1 MKRISITIL
10 IMILLL
16 VLDNTLIPLTF
27 CTFDKF
33 LLNSI
38 QIPMISNVYPSLLFV
53 FVICYSIINGKWD
66 ALWIGIVSG
75 SLQDIYFYH
84 GFGINCL
91 FNMLACVCA
100 AYIGKGIFKEKV
112 SIPVTA
118 NFGLSFGKGVLVF
131 CTLFLLGVHSNFYSA
146 VYSSIYNM
154 LLAIFLYKWIYK
166 LYQKPMMVK
175 KWKF

>member
-16 VLDNTLIPLTF
+16 VLDNTLIPLVF
-27 CTFDKF
+27 CGFDKF
-33 LLNSI
+33 LYNYI
-38 QIPMISNVYPSLLFV
+38 HIPIMSNVYPSLLFI

-66 ALWIGIVSG
+66 ALWIGIMSG
-75 SLQDIYFYH
+75 FLQDIYFYH

-112 SIPVTA
+112 SIPIAV
-118 NFGLSFGKGVLVF
+118 NFGLSLGKGVLVF
-131 CTLFLLGVHSNFYSA
+131 GILYILGVYTNINNA
-146 VYSSIYNM
+146 IYSSIYNM
-154 LLAIFLYKWIYK
+154 LLAIFLYNWIYK
-166 LYQKPMMVK
+166 LYLRPFMVK